1 MAGIFDTGIF
11 DTGIYDTNAEVCL
24 FDSGIFDTGIFDH
37 CTYLDGDTPVGTIG
51 GNWYP
56 RPIIYL
62 DDDGKEV
69 DLREY
74 KRRIARQKARASDNE
89 KAALGLDDQRKL
101 VADRVEKIEAQIDEL
116 GAKMRKARKQKKERL
131 KLEIEAQRQFLDKL
145 LSEAEFIAAEYAAA
159 YERFVA
165 DQRETALRVIMI
177 DDMITQ
183 DENAMIADLIALAQ
197 QSGLIAA

>member
-11 DTGIYDTNAEVCL
+11 DTGI
-24 FDSGIFDTGIFDH
+24 FDH
-37 CTYLDGDTPVGTIG
+37 DANADSRVG

-74 KRRIARQKARASDNE
+74 KRRLVRQTVSVSDNE
-89 KAALGLDDQRKL
+89 KATQGLDKERERIAAERKRI
-101 VADRVEKIEAQIDEL
+101 ADRVNKIEAQIGEL
-116 GAKMRKARKQKKERL
+116 GARMRKARKAKQDKIKAEQQILEKELEGQKL
-131 KLEIEAQRQFLDKL
+131 FLDRIVF
-145 LSEAEFIAAEYAAA
+145 EAEFVAAQREAA
-159 YERFVA
+159 YEWFVA
-165 DQRETALRVIMI
+165 NQKETALRVIMI

-183 DENAMIADLIALAQ
+183 DENAMIADIIALAQ